1 MLSVVMLSVIYV
13 ECRNQAHNDEC
24 HYAECRYAECHY
36 AECRYA
42 ECHYAECCYAKCHGA
57 LILMEILNFDLINGR
72 ISSRM
77 TKHFFTVVFTN
88 IVTLV
93 TGGDVELTELG

>member
-1 MLSVVMLSVIYV
+1 MLSVIYV
-13 ECRNQAHNDEC
+13 ECRNQAL
-24 HYAECRYAECHY
+24 YAECRYAEC
-36 AECRYA
+36 RYA
-42 ECHYAECCYAKCHGA
+42 ECHGA

-77 TKHFFTVVFTN
+77 TKLFFTTVFTN

-93 TGGDVELTELG
+93 TAGDMELTELIPQILD

>member
-1 MLSVVMLSVIYV
+1 MVSVIYV
-13 ECRNQAHNDEC
+13 ECRNQAL
-24 HYAECRYAECHY
+24 YAECHY

-42 ECHYAECCYAKCHGA
+42 ECHGA

-77 TKHFFTVVFTN
+77 TKHFFTAVFTN

-93 TGGDVELTELG
+93 TSGEVELSQLIPQILD